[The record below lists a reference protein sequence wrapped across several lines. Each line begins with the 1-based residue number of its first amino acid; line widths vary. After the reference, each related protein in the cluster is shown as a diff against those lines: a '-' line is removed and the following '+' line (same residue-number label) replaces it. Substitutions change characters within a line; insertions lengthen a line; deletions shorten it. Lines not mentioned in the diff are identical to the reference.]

1 MFQHRPTYAID
12 ARAWLGDLV
21 SGTKYMSLCNVLFLV
36 KYKVHVFSVFRFLK
50 AQKYKHMIF
59 MLNLVFEVQKY
70 KVFRQFLGK
79 IKKIWGKIKN
89 RIFDMIFSTEHDVRI
104 KMWWH
109 LAVKI
114 FAAIFSWTQTNLS
127 FDGQKWWSVWKSTN
141 LRKIYASFVPSCT
154 WPQNLRYKVQKTV
167 QVQVQVHAHTS
178 IMYDESSLKCSG

>member
-1 MFQHRPTYAID
+1 MFCF
-12 ARAWLGDLV
+12 W
-21 SGTKYMSLCNVLFLV
+21 SSTKYMYFPFL
-36 KYKVHVFSVFRFLK
+36 RFLK

-79 IKKIWGKIKN
+79 IKKFWGKSKN
-89 RIFDMIFSTEHDVRI
+89 RIFDMIFSTEHDVKI

-127 FDGQKWWSVWKSTN
+127 FDVQKWWSVWKSTDF
-141 LRKIYASFVPSCT
+141 RKIYASFVPSCT

-178 IMYDESSLKCSG
+178 IMYVQKI

>member
-1 MFQHRPTYAID
+1 MNLSYWLRVTRYIINAFYAFFRLPLLTLWTRGVHFWPEFNKKSKGRTYVID

-79 IKKIWGKIKN
+79 IKNFWGKIKN
-89 RIFDMIFSTEHDVRI
+89 RIFYMIFSTEHDVRI
-104 KMWWH
+104 KMWWR
-109 LAVKI
+109 LAVKN
-114 FAAIFSWTQTNLS
+114 FAAIFSRTKTILS
-127 FDGQKWWSVWKSTN
+127 FD
-141 LRKIYASFVPSCT
+141 
-154 WPQNLRYKVQKTV
+154 
-167 QVQVQVHAHTS
+167 
-178 IMYDESSLKCSG
+178 E